1 MTEDLKIRRGCLLS
15 KGGSSSN
22 VARALPRLLRPGAAR
37 PEARDIRVR
46 NAPVSP
52 PSAKHRK
59 AIPTPPLTSILI
71 HQSAVEALY
80 RLRGFTRA
88 KRAARPIAAR
98 CRKNKGNSLPV
109 PYRLRRFTRAGFWCA
124 MQVWI
129 ARGYQFSREILINCP
144 AIRISRNLLKT
155 IIRDHVRSTVK
166 GVAKFA
172 KATGLRRL
180 ARARFWCTMNLSPAQ
195 GHLFGREILI
205 NGPAIRIRRNHRK
218 TIIGDQLRSTVEGVV
233 KFPKAT
239 EQRRLARAVFWCAM
253 HVSTARG
260 HRFSHEILINGPAIR
275 ISRNLLKTIIR
286 DHLRSTVKG
295 GAQNHRSESKSN
307 RTQGSP

>member
-155 IIRDHVRSTVK
+155 IIRDHIRSTVK

-172 KATGLRRL
+172 KATRLRRFT
-180 ARARFWCTMNLSPAQ
+180 RA
-195 GHLFGREILI
+195 G
-205 NGPAIRIRRNHRK
+205 
-218 TIIGDQLRSTVEGVV
+218 
-233 KFPKAT
+233 
-239 EQRRLARAVFWCAM
+239 FWCAM
-253 HVSTARG
+253 HVSTARC

-275 ISRNLLKTIIR
+275 IPRNHLKTIIG
-286 DHLRSTVKG
+286 DHLRSTVKGVANFAKATELRRLARADVWCGIDVSTARCHRFSHEILINGPAIRIPRNHLKTIIGDHVRSTVKG
-295 GAQNHRSESKSN
+295 GAQNRRSEPKSN